1 MTAAA
6 RKVAGRLM
14 ALPWAYSY
22 VAAAAAWAGAVALNG
37 GAGGSALIVA
47 ALAFSSF
54 AVLAALGQML
64 VITLGPGN
72 VDLSIPSTIALSSAL
87 SMLVM
92 DGRFGMILPGVL
104 AAVAAGLAIGGFNVL
119 LIRLLR
125 IPPIIAT
132 LSAGLVV
139 LSVAISFGRGL
150 KIKPPN
156 AFADFA
162 AARLMG
168 VPLLALVAVAAMA
181 LLHLLLD
188 RTVTGRGISA
198 AGQNLRAARFAGVA
212 VERVR
217 LVAYLA
223 SGALAGL
230 TGALLAGFSGGNSLD
245 QGEEY
250 LLLTISVVVIG
261 GTDVGGG
268 RASVAGVGGA
278 ALFMF
283 LLIAMLNTAGAGP
296 GPRMLLTGLIIIA
309 VVAAAGGPRT

>member
-22 VAAAAAWAGAVALNG
+22 IAAAAAWAGTV
-37 GAGGSALIVA
+37 ALIVA

-92 DGRFGMILPGVL
+92 DGRPGMILPGVL
-104 AAVAAGLAIGGFNVL
+104 AAIGAGLAIGGFNVL

-150 KIKPPN
+150 KIKPPD

-162 AARLMG
+162 VARLLG

-198 AGQNLRAARFAGVA
+198 AGQNLRAASFAGVA